1 MMTFLYLKVPR
12 KIHQNRLTHLCIA
25 VVNRLGDSDES
36 PKKGRSY
43 KVTEVKIDSICYGNG
58 CYG

>member
-12 KIHQNRLTHLCIA
+12 KVCQNRLTHLCIA

-36 PKKGRSY
+36 PIINIFPN
-43 KVTEVKIDSICYGNG
+43 VCLD
-58 CYG
+58 